1 MVDFQSVKI
10 SSFSEI
16 VADLKDFKLKGGKCM
31 NGLRKSFAFLLVLVM
46 GLATFLAGCSGTDK
60 ASTSTKSGDSNV
72 VQLDFWSFWGSEI
85 RKPIIEKIVDDFN
98 KSQNKIHVKY
108 TYLPFGDIWT
118 KELASVAAGNPPDV
132 IINDINTVQQRA
144 QKNQVQSLAEFI
156 KKDPSIKDQY
166 FPNLWKAVEK
176 DGVPYALPFNTDT
189 RLLFWNKDI
198 FKQAGLDPEQP
209 PKTWDEL
216 QAFAQKIDQKNGDRY
231 TRMGFLPRQNIG
243 PDIWMLNATGHG
255 YWDYEQNKPVVNDPT
270 AVEALQWVHDYEQH
284 YGDKVINTF
293 KAQFGDSQAD
303 PFVSGK
309 LGMVV
314 QTATDYTKIRDYAKG
329 MNFGVA
335 PMPEF
340 KPGSGNTMWGG
351 GFVAEIPKGAK
362 HAEASYEFIKYL
374 TGAKAQEYWAVKNFD
389 SVANVEAAK
398 NAGQSSELSE
408 NDKRVYNAAVENM
421 KQTILTPIPLEA
433 PDYINLINPEL
444 DKALLG
450 QKSAK
455 QALDDAQKA
464 VENLVESTK

>member
-1 MVDFQSVKI
+1 
-10 SSFSEI
+10 
-16 VADLKDFKLKGGKCM
+16 M
-31 NGLRKSFAFLLVLVM
+31 NGLRKSFALLLVLVM
-46 GLATFLAGCSGTDK
+46 GLATFLAGCSGSDK
-60 ASTSTKSGDSNV
+60 ATTKESTKSGGSKDEV
-72 VQLDFWSFWGSEI
+72 VELDFWSFWGSEI

-108 TYLPFGDIWT
+108 TFLPFGDIWT

-144 QKNQVQSLAEFI
+144 DKNQVQSLEEFI
-156 KKDPSIKDQY
+156 KKDPELKKQY
-166 FPNLWKAVEK
+166 FPELWKAVQK

-216 QAFAQKIDQKNGDRY
+216 KEFAQKIDQKNGSRY
-231 TRMGFLPRQNIG
+231 TRMGFMPRQSINS
-243 PDIWMLNATGHG
+243 DIWMFNATGGG
-255 YWDYEQNKPVVNDPT
+255 YWDYKQNKPVVNDPK
-270 AVEALQWVHDYEQH
+270 AIEALQWVRDYEQQ

-293 KAQFGDSQAD
+293 KAQFGDNQAD

-309 LGMVV
+309 LGMII
-314 QTATDYTKIRDYAKG
+314 QSATSYTKLRDYGKG

-335 PMPEF
+335 PLPEF
-340 KPGSGNTMWGG
+340 KSGNGNTSWGG

-389 SVANVEAAK
+389 NVANIEAAK
-398 NAGQSSELSE
+398 NAGQSSEMSE
-408 NDKRVYNAAVENM
+408 NDKRVYNAAVENL
-421 KQTILTPIPLEA
+421 KQTILTPIPLQA
-433 PDYINLINPEL
+433 PDMINLINPEL

-450 QKSAK
+450 SKSSK
-455 QALDDAQKA
+455 QALNDAQKA
-464 VENLVESTK
+464 VENLVKSSK

>member
-1 MVDFQSVKI
+1 MNSFKK
-10 SSFSEI
+10 SFS
-16 VADLKDFKLKGGKCM
+16 L
-31 NGLRKSFAFLLVLVM
+31 LLVLM
-46 GLATFLAGCSGTDK
+46 LGLATFLTACSGTDK
-60 ASTSTKSGDSNV
+60 ASTEKSTKSGGSKDQV
-72 VQLDFWSFWGSEI
+72 VELDFWSFWGSEI

-118 KELASVAAGNPPDV
+118 KELASVAAGNAPDV
-132 IINDINTVQQRA
+132 IINDINTVRQRA
-144 QKNQVQSLAEFI
+144 QKNQVESLEEFI
-156 KKDPSIKDQY
+156 KKDPGLKDQY
-166 FPNLWKAVEK
+166 FPELWKAVEK

-216 QAFAQKIDQKNGDRY
+216 KEFAKKIDQKNGSRY
-231 TRMGFLPRQNIG
+231 VRMGFLPRQSINS
-243 PDIWMLNATGHG
+243 DIWMLNATGHG
-255 YWDYEQNKPVVNDPT
+255 YWDYKENKAVVNDPK
-270 AVEALQWVHDYEQH
+270 AVEALQWVRDYEQQ
-284 YGDKVINTF
+284 YGDKVINSF

-309 LGMVV
+309 LGMIV
-314 QTATDYTKIRDYAKG
+314 QTATDYTKIRDYAKD

-340 KPGSGNTMWGG
+340 TPGNGHTMWGG

-389 SVANVEAAK
+389 NVANIEAAK
-398 NAGQSSELSE
+398 NAGQSSDMSE
-408 NDKRVYNAAVENM
+408 NDKRVYNAAVENL
-421 KQTILTPIPLEA
+421 KDTILTPIPLEA

-450 QKSAK
+450 SKKPQK
-455 QALDDAQKA
+455 ALDDAQKA
-464 VENLVESTK
+464 VEDLVKSSK